1 MPDTST
7 LDLTQWEL
15 LTEEDFNSMVFDSGV
30 FVKNFD
36 PEQFTTPSENDI
48 LFSTGGDVNITHNT
62 RKVNLGDDVNNIH
75 FPYAE
80 LMIITGVDAAQ
91 ITVSSY
97 DFSPKGLKFALGA
110 ADVTEATGAVTP
122 RYYIK
127 SSDFTTNFA
136 WIGVKKG
143 GGLVAVVI
151 PMALSTGGISI
162 TSKKADKGTSQL
174 TIGAFRSINAK
185 STPEMMFYS
194 ASGGG
199 ITITSQPE
207 SKTVEAGTSTSFGV
221 TASGESTLA
230 YQWQLCAVGDVTFAD
245 IEGETTSTL
254 TLATSDVIEE
264 ASGNKYR
271 CKITMSGEVR
281 YTIPAQLTVTT
292 G

>member
-15 LTEEDFNSMVFDSGV
+15 LTEKDFNSMVFDSGV

-36 PEQFTTPSENDI
+36 PEQFTTPSESDV
-48 LFSTGGDVNITHNT
+48 LFATGGDINITHNT
-62 RKVNLGDDVNNIH
+62 KKVNLGDGVNNIH
-75 FPYAE
+75 FPYGE

-91 ITVSSY
+91 ITVSSF
-97 DFSPKGLKFALGA
+97 DFSPDGLKFALGA
-110 ADVTEATGAVTP
+110 ADVTEETGAVTP

-143 GGLVAVVI
+143 GGLVAIVI
-151 PMALSTGGISI
+151 PMALSTGGLSISA
-162 TSKKADKGTSQL
+162 KKGDKGTSQL

-185 STPEMMFYS
+185 STPEMMYYS

-199 ITITSQPE
+199 ITITSQPV
-207 SKTVEAGTSTSFGV
+207 SKTVEAGTATSFSV
-221 TASGESTLA
+221 TASGTSSLS
-230 YQWQLCAVGDVTFAD
+230 YQWQLCAVGDATFAD

>member
-1 MPDTST
+1 MANN

-15 LTEEDFNSMVFDSGV
+15 LTLEDFDAMQFDSGI

-36 PEQFTTPSENDI
+36 VSKIAIPSDEDV
-48 LFSTGGDVNITHNT
+48 LFATGGDITINHST
-62 RKVNLGDDVNNIH
+62 TKMNLGDGVNNIH

-80 LMIITGVDAAQ
+80 LMVIAGVDNAS
-91 ITVSSY
+91 ISVSSF
-97 DFSPKGLKFALGA
+97 DFSAAGLKLALGA
-110 ADVTEATGAVTP
+110 ADIAEDTGAVTP

-127 SSDFTTNFA
+127 SSDFIQNFA
-136 WIGVKKG
+136 WIGLKKG

-151 PMALSTGGISI
+151 PMALSTGGLAI
-162 TSKKADKGTSQL
+162 TARKADKGTSQL

-185 STPEMMFYS
+185 ATPEMMFYS
-194 ASGGG
+194 TSGGG
-199 ITITSQPE
+199 ISITSQPE
-207 SKTVEAGTSTSFGV
+207 SKTVEAGTSTAFNV
-221 TASGESTLA
+221 TASGESTLS
-230 YQWQLCAVGDVTFAD
+230 YQWQLCAVGDVTFSD

-271 CKITMSGEVR
+271 CKITMGDEVR